1 MQLKH
6 KNMTVP
12 YIPYIQ
18 GSGPWCYDQRSKCNP
33 LFNCKWLLVLLVAL
47 SCVFVSQV
55 AFALGPLVVYSK
67 EDANYDDII
76 YYRSFSS
83 SWSSEGT
90 AVDTNISGALTN
102 HVAVTRP
109 DGREQAVV
117 AWATGSTN
125 VHVTIY
131 NGTNWDNGSGS
142 PYADAKVITGVSS
155 VYAAAYEQNSGQL
168 LIAVGSGTAQMKYY
182 LWDGNSWVIDGSTR
196 SFASLTQT
204 VQLIRMASKPGA
216 GEIALMAN
224 DGTDCVGLIWDGSA
238 NAWGSEQKLN
248 TDSVSLHFAAAVTY
262 MQTGTYGGR
271 ALFVWD
277 EEYVDG
283 YYAYHRLN
291 SREWTGVVWQSS
303 SELYGSTTPSV
314 YRIELAADPGSD
326 DVLVVY
332 QFSNGQIWAMAY
344 TGSYGSPQS
353 IATGYG
359 SPSYNRPFNAIFES
373 ASGHSGH
380 FLIVFSDSSQLKSR
394 HYESIFNLASYT
406 ESLIGSSSTD
416 CYWIDLARTADGAT
430 IHLVGQDA
438 YATSGD
444 YLIAYTWNNSSW
456 TSQGNL
462 TTGLLVYLDSS
473 RGTKPFAL
481 TLQPPAPALTQAHYR
496 WRNDNGPEQ
505 AGTVSLD
512 TSSSNYATS
521 GSSISLS
528 HTVSGSNR
536 LLLVGV
542 SFGATSGTYL
552 RSVTSVTSNTTYSL
566 TYLGAYTYG
575 SVARTEIWSLKD
587 PPLGTN
593 SIQVNLNASLSNTR
607 GHAIVGASSFTG
619 VDQTTPTGT
628 VATAGNSS
636 SAASV
641 SISSA
646 STELAFA
653 VVAAQYGSLTNSGNN
668 ENWNVATISPCKGAG
683 GTKAGASPN
692 VTMTWTLDTTRIWS
706 MTGVSIKPASAASWA
721 ANEDTQ
727 ITGLT
732 KTTNRRLRFL
742 VSNTGA
748 ASSTATYKLQSA
760 QAATCSSGTYSDV
773 PTDTSGAWRITDT
786 SYYTDGAA
794 STNVSSGLTDP
805 SGKTFVAG
813 QLKDAGNTTGSITLT
828 SSQFTE
834 IEYAIQ
840 ATDNAVLGK
849 AMDIYSVYAQATLE
863 SMSLTQNHFRWR
875 NDNGGEGAGALTP
888 TVVNSNSG
896 VCNNGNIVTF
906 SLTVSGSNRL
916 ILVGISYYFYPT
928 NPYNPPLITYVRWNG
943 TDLNYVTGQTYYD
956 YAATYIYSLVAPEA
970 GTYNIQVQFSD
981 RTYGAVGAVA
991 FANVDQSIPLGT
1003 ANNVGV
1009 NNSSPSI
1016 AVTTSPGDLVFG
1028 VIDTRDQDQTGRN
1041 ADTLH
1046 WNASTS
1052 YVNAEGVSKAA
1063 TSSSTTLSWTLGSTA
1078 VSGISAVPVRGASY
1092 NAATFATNEDVKIG
1106 VNKQTPIRLR
1116 MMVSN
1121 GAASSTGS
1129 VQYRL
1134 QVAETGTCSSG
1145 SYTAVGSDTDWQMVD
1160 SAYFVDGAAT
1170 SNVASGLTDPT
1181 SYSFTA
1187 GQLKDTSDTTG
1198 GISLPVSNF
1207 SELEFSIQATTS
1219 ATSGGDYCF
1228 RLYNATTGTVL
1239 NTYTNYATAKINGV
1253 TAIRLLSFDATGSG
1267 DAVKVSWSTGQE
1279 VENKGF
1285 NLYRGGSLSGPWVK
1299 LNAGLI
1305 PSDGPIC
1312 VDWDGDGLPDDWE
1325 IAHGFDPAQNNAD
1338 LDSDGDGVPNWL
1350 EYARG
1355 TDPLNPDTDGD
1366 GILDGQEAKGREPGG
1381 AAASGAL
1388 GPEPG
1393 VQVIGSDASGITLE
1407 LATQGFDATPVTVG
1421 GEAFE
1426 RLRLAGTV
1434 HGYTLGAGSPQLPV
1448 KGVMLDVPAGKTATL
1463 ELLTTASRSHTGYR
1477 IYPVPAHRV
1486 GEEGRLTEVFTW
1498 DQAAYGEDAL
1508 YPGPAAELSTAYRR
1522 PPRPI
1527 LAGARRRG
1535 PPTSLPPRRR
1545 ASTA

>member
-1 MQLKH
+1 M
-6 KNMTVP
+6 
-12 YIPYIQ
+12 
-18 GSGPWCYDQRSKCNP
+18 
-33 LFNCKWLLVLLVAL
+33 
-47 SCVFVSQV
+47 
-55 AFALGPLVVYSK
+55 
-67 EDANYDDII
+67 
-76 YYRSFSS
+76 
-83 SWSSEGT
+83 
-90 AVDTNISGALTN
+90 
-102 HVAVTRP
+102 
-109 DGREQAVV
+109 
-117 AWATGSTN
+117 
-125 VHVTIY
+125 
-131 NGTNWDNGSGS
+131 
-142 PYADAKVITGVSS
+142 
-155 VYAAAYEQNSGQL
+155 
-168 LIAVGSGTAQMKYY
+168 
-182 LWDGNSWVIDGSTR
+182 
-196 SFASLTQT
+196 
-204 VQLIRMASKPGA
+204 
-216 GEIALMAN
+216 
-224 DGTDCVGLIWDGSA
+224 
-238 NAWGSEQKLN
+238 
-248 TDSVSLHFAAAVTY
+248 
-262 MQTGTYGGR
+262 
-271 ALFVWD
+271 
-277 EEYVDG
+277 
-283 YYAYHRLN
+283 
-291 SREWTGVVWQSS
+291 
-303 SELYGSTTPSV
+303 
-314 YRIELAADPGSD
+314 
-326 DVLVVY
+326 
-332 QFSNGQIWAMAY
+332 
-344 TGSYGSPQS
+344 
-353 IATGYG
+353 
-359 SPSYNRPFNAIFES
+359 
-373 ASGHSGH
+373 
-380 FLIVFSDSSQLKSR
+380 
-394 HYESIFNLASYT
+394 
-406 ESLIGSSSTD
+406 
-416 CYWIDLARTADGAT
+416 
-430 IHLVGQDA
+430 
-438 YATSGD
+438 
-444 YLIAYTWNNSSW
+444 
-456 TSQGNL
+456 
-462 TTGLLVYLDSS
+462 
-473 RGTKPFAL
+473 
-481 TLQPPAPALTQAHYR
+481 
-496 WRNDNGPEQ
+496 
-505 AGTVSLD
+505 
-512 TSSSNYATS
+512 
-521 GSSISLS
+521 
-528 HTVSGSNR
+528 
-536 LLLVGV
+536 
-542 SFGATSGTYL
+542 
-552 RSVTSVTSNTTYSL
+552 
-566 TYLGAYTYG
+566 
-575 SVARTEIWSLKD
+575 
-587 PPLGTN
+587 
-593 SIQVNLNASLSNTR
+593 
-607 GHAIVGASSFTG
+607 
-619 VDQTTPTGT
+619 
-628 VATAGNSS
+628 
-636 SAASV
+636 
-641 SISSA
+641 
-646 STELAFA
+646 
-653 VVAAQYGSLTNSGNN
+653 
-668 ENWNVATISPCKGAG
+668 
-683 GTKAGASPN
+683 
-692 VTMTWTLDTTRIWS
+692 
-706 MTGVSIKPASAASWA
+706 
-721 ANEDTQ
+721 
-727 ITGLT
+727 
-732 KTTNRRLRFL
+732 
-742 VSNTGA
+742 
-748 ASSTATYKLQSA
+748 
-760 QAATCSSGTYSDV
+760 
-773 PTDTSGAWRITDT
+773 
-786 SYYTDGAA
+786 
-794 STNVSSGLTDP
+794 
-805 SGKTFVAG
+805 
-813 QLKDAGNTTGSITLT
+813 
-828 SSQFTE
+828 
-834 IEYAIQ
+834 
-840 ATDNAVLGK
+840 
-849 AMDIYSVYAQATLE
+849 
-863 SMSLTQNHFRWR
+863 
-875 NDNGGEGAGALTP
+875 
-888 TVVNSNSG
+888 
-896 VCNNGNIVTF
+896 
-906 SLTVSGSNRL
+906 
-916 ILVGISYYFYPT
+916 
-928 NPYNPPLITYVRWNG
+928 
-943 TDLNYVTGQTYYD
+943 
-956 YAATYIYSLVAPEA
+956 
-970 GTYNIQVQFSD
+970 
-981 RTYGAVGAVA
+981 GAVA

-1267 DAVKVSWSTGQE
+1267 DAVKVSWATGQE

-1285 NLYRGGSLSGPWVK
+1285 NLYRGGSPSGPWVK

-1305 PSDGPIC
+1305 PSDSWSGEGRGYEFIDTAASRGAIYYYKLEDVDASGTHTQHGPIC

-1508 YPGPAAELSTAYRR
+1508 YPGPAAELSTAYLFRGESKQR
-1522 PPRPI
+1522 LVFYPLQFNPATGELVHHERI
-1527 LAGARRRG
+1527 RVRVSFTSAQAGPYRSVGGRRG
-1535 PPTSLPPRRR
+1535 RSWLAPAGGGRLQACHRGGGHLPHNQRLAHGAGHR
-1545 ASTA
+1545 AHRDRCDRPVRGAALSFRGGAGVACGGCQWQ